1 MHSILTHFNDAIKL
15 YGELIKSN
23 PILAGI
29 VALWGAGV
37 ATMVFRKTPANIM
50 AFIKRQCTTTLVFT
64 NEDRGLNHDYFLAFM
79 AWFAQR
85 KGASISRDFQ
95 LEISWDW
102 EPKVG
107 PGAASIHY
115 FIWKGRLFWL
125 KRVRAETQGTYQ
137 IQYIVT
143 ITMLGRSSKV
153 IHAMIDDYRPRKQ
166 SNVFNV
172 YHYPGGQSGWKSYQS
187 ERIRRLET
195 VVVNKDIKAQLKDEI
210 TTFFDARQW
219 YEDRGIPY
227 KRIFMIHGCPGS
239 GKTSLIKAMAASYGR
254 NLCVLDLTTLGNH
267 SLIEAINS
275 APDRA
280 MFLIEDFD
288 DAKATKRRKSVAPK
302 PASKEVPG
310 NDKWT
315 VARDAGGTL
324 KMAADVNMN
333 TEGPPGMEDS
343 EFFNFGTSLSG
354 LLNALDGVTTLDD
367 RIIFMTTNHPENIDP
382 AVVRAG
388 RVDRIIEVGP
398 LTAVEVRDYI
408 RLMFPDVDESLIAD
422 RPFQGIVGCDLQQ
435 IYMDHRNDLH
445 DFLQSIPVH
454 DVRDHHA
461 PSLSVVQ

>member
-1 MHSILTHFNDAIKL
+1 MHSILSHFNDAMKL
-15 YGELIKSN
+15 YGDLIKSN

-37 ATMVFRKTPANIM
+37 ATMVFRKTPANIL

-79 AWFAQR
+79 EWFAQR

-95 LEISWDW
+95 LEITWGW
-102 EPKVG
+102 EPQVG

-115 FIWKGRLFWL
+115 FIWNRRLFWL
-125 KRVRAETQGTYQ
+125 KRARTEAQGAHQ
-137 IQYIVT
+137 IRYIVT

-153 IHAMIDDYRPRKQ
+153 IHAMIDDYRPRKK

-172 YHYPGGQSGWKSYQS
+172 YHYPGAQSGWKSYQA
-187 ERIRRLET
+187 ERMRRLET

-210 TTFFDARQW
+210 TTFFAARQW

-239 GKTSLIKAMAASYGR
+239 GKTSLIKSMAAFYNR
-254 NLCVLDLTTLGNH
+254 DLCVLDLTTLGNH

-275 APDRA
+275 APEQA

-288 DAKATKRRKSVAPK
+288 DAKASKRRKSLAK
-302 PASKEVPG
+302 TADTREVPG
-310 NDKWT
+310 NDSWT
-315 VARDAGGTL
+315 RSREAGEQLEKLTPAVAVGENTSSAG
-324 KMAADVNMN
+324 A
-333 TEGPPGMEDS
+333 DS

-388 RVDRIIEVGP
+388 RVDRIIEVGA
-398 LTAVEVRDYI
+398 LSAVEVRDYI
-408 RLMFPDVDESLIAD
+408 RLMFPDVEEERIAHV
-422 RPFQGIVGCDLQQ
+422 PYANIVGCDLQQ
-435 IYMDHRNDLH
+435 LYMDHRSDLE
-445 DFLQSIPVH
+445 DFLAVIPV
-454 DVRDHHA
+454 DERDHHA
-461 PSLSVVQ
+461 PSLSVVH